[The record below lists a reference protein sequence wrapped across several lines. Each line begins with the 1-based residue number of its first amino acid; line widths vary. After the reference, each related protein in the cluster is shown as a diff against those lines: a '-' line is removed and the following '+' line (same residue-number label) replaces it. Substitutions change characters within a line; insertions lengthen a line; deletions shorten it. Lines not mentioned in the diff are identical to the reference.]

1 VFYFFMFL
9 FSMVLGGSN
18 GVGLVCSKGVFV
30 PGIFGSVLDGS
41 ICFYGGIHTTNLFS
55 FYGGIHT
62 TGLLFLVLDLSLR
75 WFGCEVVGGD
85 GEWNWWSG
93 VVVSWWCTEVPVVVV
108 VSNVGMV
115 YENR

>member
-1 VFYFFMFL
+1 
-9 FSMVLGGSN
+9 MVLGGSN

-30 PGIFGSVLDGS
+30 PGSFGSVLDGS

-75 WFGCEVVGGD
+75 WFGCEVWFVRTDEKFGFVVGG
-85 GEWNWWSG
+85 GTVLASPEVRVLLR
-93 VVVSWWCTEVPVVVV
+93 VVMFLFLVVIAIDL
-108 VSNVGMV
+108 
-115 YENR
+115 